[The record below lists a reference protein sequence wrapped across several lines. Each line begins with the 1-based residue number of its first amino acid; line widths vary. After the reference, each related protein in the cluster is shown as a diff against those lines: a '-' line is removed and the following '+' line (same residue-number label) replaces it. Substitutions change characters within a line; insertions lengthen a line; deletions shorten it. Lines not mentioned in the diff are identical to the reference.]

1 MLNLQ
6 VLEQAFSSISN
17 IGKGTIEC
25 DVDGQSVLLM
35 ALLPHEEVAVQK
47 YAAVALEENK
57 DALSANTEFLDRFQ
71 VGLLSYAVVKV
82 GPLDLRTYEYIE
94 TGEKL
99 PNGVAVK
106 IPRHDAV
113 RRMIGGWSRIVRQYL
128 FRKYSELMERIDI
141 DADKLIKYEPVDLDA
156 EIERLADR
164 IKDLRDRK
172 AEQENEKQAKH
183 PFRQQVENFSNRA
196 EAKQEEEV
204 PASPYEEVQQPLP
217 PDPPFQPRQPVIPA
231 TMPPPAKVAPQ
242 APSPAVQ
249 SASDVL
255 DNIEQAQKDMD
266 SDLEAEIA
274 AENQRLMLARQARQQ
289 QQIAPPVVQPQQPIR
304 RPPPHLAVSLDE
316 DTSSLDA
323 VEKLGEMGGQEAYRI
338 GQVPTLSDKAPQA
351 RDASRAVVNQS
362 VPKGTE
368 NPRFRKG

>member
-6 VLEQAFSSISN
+6 ILEQAFSSISN

-71 VGLLSYAVVKV
+71 VSLLSYAVVKV

-113 RRMIGGWSRIVRQYL
+113 RRMVGGWSRVVRQYL

-141 DADKLIKYEPVDLDA
+141 DADKLIKYDPIDLDA
-156 EIERLADR
+156 EIERLTDR

-172 AEQENEKQAKH
+172 AEQESEKQAKH
-183 PFRQQVENFSNRA
+183 PFRQQVDNFANRPEK
-196 EAKQEEEV
+196 EAQPEPEQ
-204 PASPYEEVQQPLP
+204 PQQPLP
-217 PDPPFQPRQPVIPA
+217 PDPPFQPQPRQPITPS
-231 TMPPPAKVAPQ
+231 TMPPPAKMAPAPQ
-242 APSPAVQ
+242 PSAAQ
-249 SASDVL
+249 VL
-255 DNIEQAQKDMD
+255 DNIEQAQAQVQVEMGD
-266 SDLEAEIA
+266 DLETQIA
-274 AENQRLMLARQARQQ
+274 AENQRLLLARQARQQ
-289 QQIAPPVVQPQQPIR
+289 QQVAPPIVHQPQPVR
-304 RPPPHLAVSLDE
+304 RPPPHLSVSLDE
-316 DTSSLDA
+316 ENLDA
-323 VEKLGEMGGQEAYRI
+323 VEKLGEVGGQEAYRI
-338 GQVPTLSDKAPQA
+338 GQVPTLSDKSPQT
-351 RDASRAVVNQS
+351 RDASRAVVNQPS
-362 VPKGTE
+362 KGTE